1 MVLDQYLRSPMPV
14 SMDLLIWW
22 RAGSVIFYVPFLAD
36 SPSYRRMFRL
46 LLLGFL
52 GLVLI
57 AQEQVQINTPY
68 VATPHPVVDAMLNL
82 AQAKPSDIVYD
93 LGCGDGRIII
103 EAAKRFG
110 AHGVGVDNN
119 PDRIREAKE
128 IASREGVSD
137 LVQFR
142 VGDLFKTNVHDATIV
157 ALYLLPD
164 VNIRLRPA
172 LKAQLKPGA
181 RIVSHNFDMGDWKPK
196 RQRTI
201 DGEKIYLWVIPHRFW
216 FFA

>member
-1 MVLDQYLRSPMPV
+1 MV
-14 SMDLLIWW
+14 
-22 RAGSVIFYVPFLAD
+22 
-36 SPSYRRMFRL
+36 RL
-46 LLLGFL
+46 LLLSFL
-52 GLVLI
+52 GFVLI

-82 AQAKPSDIVYD
+82 AHAKPSDIVYD

-119 PDRIREAKE
+119 PDRIREARE

-142 VGDLFKTNVHDATIV
+142 VGDLFKTNVRDATIV

-196 RQRTI
+196 KQRTI